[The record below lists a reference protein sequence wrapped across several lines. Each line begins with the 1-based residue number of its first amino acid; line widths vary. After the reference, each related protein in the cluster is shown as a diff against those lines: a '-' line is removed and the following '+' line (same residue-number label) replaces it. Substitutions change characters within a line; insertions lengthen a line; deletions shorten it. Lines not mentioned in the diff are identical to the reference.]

1 MHNRVTV
8 PQFGRVIVYAT
19 ILLIAVLPN
28 TASNHA
34 PQPGMAGL
42 LASRR
47 NQPHINRTA
56 STQISPHSTQPQQ
69 NKGHVLKFS
78 PLTAH
83 PALPPAY

>member
-34 PQPGMAGL
+34 PQPAWPVCSPQGGTSHTSTAQQ
-42 LASRR
+42 AHKSRLIQC
-47 NQPHINRTA
+47 NF
-56 STQISPHSTQPQQ
+56 
-69 NKGHVLKFS
+69 NKTNDTS
-78 PLTAH
+78 
-83 PALPPAY
+83 